1 MRFFIDT
8 ANIEEIRKAKSYGLI
23 DGVTTNP
30 SLFARES
37 TDWRKLA
44 EAICKEVDGPVSLEV
59 VGATARDMVREAREL
74 IKFGPNVVVKIPMVM
89 EGLAAIREIKAMDI
103 PVNCTLVFTPMQALL
118 AAKAGAAY
126 VSPFVGRLDDILHT
140 GMDCVADIVT
150 IFDNYA
156 LDTEILVASVR
167 NPLHIQE
174 AALLGADVVTV
185 PFKVLES
192 IARHP
197 LTDLGLAAFLKDWE
211 KTPGAKAAPARKA
224 AAPAKP
230 AAAGKAPASRAAK
243 KK

>member
-8 ANIEEIRKAKSYGLI
+8 ANLEEIRKAKGYGLV

-30 SLFARES
+30 SLFAKES
-37 TDWRKLA
+37 QDWRKLA
-44 EAICKEVDGPVSLEV
+44 ELICKEVDGPVSLEV
-59 VGATARDMVREAREL
+59 IGTTARDMVREAREL
-74 IKFGPNVVVKIPMVM
+74 VKYGPNVVVKIPMIM
-89 EGLAAIREIKAMDI
+89 EGLAAIRELKAMDI
-103 PVNCTLVFTPMQALL
+103 PVNCTLIFTPMQALL
-118 AAKAGAAY
+118 AAKAGAAF

-140 GMDCVADIVT
+140 GMDCIADIVT

-167 NPLHIQE
+167 NPLHIQD

-185 PFKVLES
+185 PFKVLER

-197 LTDLGLAAFLKDWE
+197 LTDQGLATFLKDWE
-211 KTPGAKAAPARKA
+211 KAPGATTKAAKPAAKKPVAAKKAAPAK
-224 AAPAKP
+224 KP
-230 AAAGKAPASRAAK
+230 SK